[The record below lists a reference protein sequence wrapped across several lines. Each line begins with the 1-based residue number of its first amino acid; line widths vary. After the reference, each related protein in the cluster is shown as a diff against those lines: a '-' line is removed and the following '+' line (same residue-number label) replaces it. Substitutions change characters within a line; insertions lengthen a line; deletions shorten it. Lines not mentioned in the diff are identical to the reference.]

1 LAARGG
7 RRDLPSGKKQGR
19 NTMIDTS
26 VYERL
31 AFETSAFRDIEL
43 EMIKDAMQSWSETPG
58 KPYHESEILDGR
70 ILAGFCLL
78 SKAGNT
84 DYTYDVSAFCVDPGY
99 RDKGIG
105 KRLLEQVEADLLS
118 REATAIL
125 RFEISTQKLE
135 SMGADLLPSSGYTLI
150 GHIADF
156 YETGNDYYIYARHLY
171 RPRPGRPVAVQPRPE
186 ADQGIPGEGDRV
198 GGETT

>member
-1 LAARGG
+1 
-7 RRDLPSGKKQGR
+7 
-19 NTMIDTS
+19 MIDTS
-26 VYERL
+26 GYERL

-43 EMIKDAMQSWSETPG
+43 EMIKDAMRSWSETPG
-58 KPYHESEILDGR
+58 KPYHESEIHDGR

-84 DYTYDVSAFCVDPGY
+84 DYTYDVTAFCVDPGY

-105 KRLLEQVEADLLS
+105 KRLLEQVEADLLG
-118 REATAIL
+118 REPTAIL

-156 YETGNDYYIYARHLY
+156 YEAGNDYYIYARHLY
-171 RPRPGRPVAVQPRPE
+171 RPRPARPGAAQPRPE
-186 ADQGIPGEGDRV
+186 AGQVDPAASGKAE
-198 GGETT
+198 GETT

>member
-1 LAARGG
+1 MHSIEEENQAFLPAAAG
-7 RRDLPSGKKQGR
+7 RASPSRKKQGR

-26 VYERL
+26 GYERL

-43 EMIKDAMQSWSETPG
+43 EMIKDAIRSWSETPG
-58 KPYHESEILDGR
+58 KPYHESEIRDGR
-70 ILAGFCLL
+70 VLAGFCLL

-84 DYTYDVSAFCVDPGY
+84 DYTYDVTAFCVDPGY

-105 KRLLEQVEADLLS
+105 KRLLEQVEADILG
-118 REATAIL
+118 RESSAIL

-135 SMGADLLPSSGYTLI
+135 SMGAELLPSSGYTLI

-156 YETGNDYYIYARHLY
+156 YETGNDYYIYARHLF
-171 RPRPGRPVAVQPRPE
+171 RPRPGRPAVAPAPE
-186 ADQGIPGEGDRV
+186 ETGQ
-198 GGETT
+198 GETT